1 MKKAEETRLVKKCI
15 RQDRLAQRMLYEQY
29 KTAMFSTAYRITNDF
44 DLAHDALQ
52 EAFIKVFNN
61 LNKFKGTGTLGSW
74 IKTIVV
80 RAALKEVSGLHLHVE
95 VEEGS
100 GGADVSFDDALTGAL
115 LDELMRQLP
124 DKCRVVFNLIE
135 VEGFSHKEAAELL
148 GVTIGTSKSQLHYAK
163 NILRDKLTNRGY
175 EERKRG

>member
-1 MKKAEETRLVKKCI
+1 MKRSEEKRLVKKCI
-15 RQDRLAQRMLYEQY
+15 RKDRLAQRMLYEQY
-29 KTAMFSTAYRITNDF
+29 KNAMFSTAYRITNDF

-52 EAFIKVFNN
+52 EGFIKVFNN
-61 LNKFKGTGTLGSW
+61 LEKFKGTGTIGSW

-95 VEEGS
+95 VEETS
-100 GGADVSFDDALTGAL
+100 AGAAVSFDDALTGEL
-115 LDELMRQLP
+115 LDNMMRELP
-124 DKCRVVFNLIE
+124 NKCRVVFNLIE

-148 GVTIGTSKSQLHYAK
+148 GVTVGTSKSQLHYAK
-163 NILRDKLTNRGY
+163 NILREKLTSRGY

>member
-1 MKKAEETRLVKKCI
+1 MKKSEENRLIKKCI

-52 EAFIKVFNN
+52 EAFIKVFQS
-61 LNKFKGTGTLGSW
+61 LTKFKGTGTLGSW

-80 RAALKEVSGLHLHVE
+80 RAALKEVASLHLHVE
-95 VEEGS
+95 VEADTH
-100 GGADVSFDDALTGAL
+100 GAEVQFDDALTGEL
-115 LDELMRQLP
+115 LAELLSQLP
-124 DKCRVVFNLIE
+124 DKCRVVFDLIA
-135 VEGFSHKEAAELL
+135 VEGFSHKEVAEML
-148 GVTIGTSKSQLHYAK
+148 GVTVGTSKSQLYYAK
-163 NILRDKLTNRGY
+163 KLLKEKLTNQGY

>member
-1 MKKAEETRLVKKCI
+1 
-15 RQDRLAQRMLYEQY
+15 MLYEQY

-52 EAFIKVFNN
+52 EAFIKVFGN
-61 LNKFKGTGTLGSW
+61 LQKFRGTGTLGSW

-80 RAALKEVSGLHLHVE
+80 RAAIKEISGLHMHVE
-95 VEEGS
+95 VEESAEGIHI
-100 GGADVSFDDALTGAL
+100 SFDDALTGEL

-124 DKCRVVFNLIE
+124 NKCRVVFNLIE
-135 VEGFSHKEAAELL
+135 VEGFSHKETAELL
-148 GVTIGTSKSQLHYAK
+148 GVTVGTSKSQLHYAK
-163 NILRDKLTNRGY
+163 NILKEKLTNRGY